1 MIITLII
8 IVVLLSA
15 IIGALN
21 ASEDKF
27 MFHWHKSIFI
37 KIDEFW
43 KVKFNTKFYF
53 RHFFSQDSWKNKYIQ
68 RHYENGIRR
77 VVTFKLHPAFTDW
90 FHFSK
95 SSRLILEWI
104 QLILFSL
111 IGLNYNFNLNIFI
124 FLIGSAIALFL
135 IRNFSFNLF
144 FNKLLNGRK

>member
-1 MIITLII
+1 MIILLITLII
-8 IVVLLSA
+8 LLS
-15 IIGALN
+15 ICIGALN

-27 MFHWHKSIFI
+27 MFHWHKSIFT
-37 KIDEFW
+37 KIDDFW

-53 RHFFSQDSWKNKYIQ
+53 RHFFSQDSWRNKYNQ
-68 RHYENGIRR
+68 RHVENGIRR
-77 VVTFKLHPAFTDW
+77 VATFKLHPAFTDW

-95 SSRLILEWI
+95 SSRLILEWL

-111 IGLNYNFNLNIFI
+111 IGLNYTLHLNIFI
-124 FLIGSAIALFL
+124 FLIGSAVALFL